1 MPHREKK
8 SCLATD
14 YETKGLH
21 NSDLIETVILKQSF
35 FFLLLLSAYFTD
47 LPLVSYP
54 DGH

>member
-14 YETKGLH
+14 YETKGPH

-35 FFLLLLSAYFTD
+35 FPPSSSRHTLLTC
-47 LPLVSYP
+47 P
-54 DGH
+54 